1 MEAVENSISSENLSP
16 VDKAMSNLIKMK
28 EATKILKAS
37 APTVRK
43 YARLGYYKEY
53 RFGEKLVF
61 YDKEEIL
68 NFILNRSQIIHLD
81 IVLIF
86 STNTKK
92 FISQIQSS

>member
-1 MEAVENSISSENLSP
+1 MKKKFYQFWRNLENEEAVENSIPEEQMSP

-28 EATKILKAS
+28 EATKLLKAS

-68 NFILNRSQIIHLD
+68 NFILSRCRTAEES
-81 IVLIF
+81 
-86 STNTKK
+86 
-92 FISQIQSS
+92 

>member
-1 MEAVENSISSENLSP
+1 MRKTFAKFWQKPEKEETVKNSVPSENLSP

-28 EATKILKAS
+28 EATKLLKAS

-53 RFGEKLVF
+53 RFGVKLVF

-68 NFILNRSQIIHLD
+68 NFILNRCRTAEES
-81 IVLIF
+81 
-86 STNTKK
+86 
-92 FISQIQSS
+92 

>member
-1 MEAVENSISSENLSP
+1 MKKKFYQFWRNSENGEAVENSIPTEQVSP

-28 EATKILKAS
+28 EATKLLKAS

-43 YARLGYYKEY
+43 YARLGHYKEY

-68 NFILNRSQIIHLD
+68 NFILNQCRTAEES
-81 IVLIF
+81 
-86 STNTKK
+86 
-92 FISQIQSS
+92 

>member
-1 MEAVENSISSENLSP
+1 MKVKKKRNYQFWLNPESEEQTDDNTVKEKEMSP
-16 VDKAMSNLIKMK
+16 IDKAMSNLIKMK
-28 EATKILKAS
+28 EAVKLLKAS

-68 NFILNRSQIIHLD
+68 NFILNQFKIAEDS
-81 IVLIF
+81 
-86 STNTKK
+86 
-92 FISQIQSS
+92 

>member
-1 MEAVENSISSENLSP
+1 MRNKNYSRWHKPEEEDVKDNIPQKEMSP
-16 VDKAMSNLIKMK
+16 IDVAMSNLIKMK
-28 EATKILKAS
+28 EAVKLLKAS

-68 NFILNRSQIIHLD
+68 NFILNRFKASED
-81 IVLIF
+81 
-86 STNTKK
+86 S
-92 FISQIQSS
+92 

>member
-1 MEAVENSISSENLSP
+1 MRKTCAKFWQKPEKEETVENSIPSKNLSP

-28 EATKILKAS
+28 EVTKILKAS

-68 NFILNRSQIIHLD
+68 NFILNRCQTVENS
-81 IVLIF
+81 
-86 STNTKK
+86 
-92 FISQIQSS
+92 

>member
-1 MEAVENSISSENLSP
+1 MRKVFKKFWLKSENEEAVESSIPEKELSP
-16 VDKAMSNLIKMK
+16 VDKAMNNLIKMK

-68 NFILNRSQIIHLD
+68 NFILNKCQPTENS
-81 IVLIF
+81 
-86 STNTKK
+86 
-92 FISQIQSS
+92 